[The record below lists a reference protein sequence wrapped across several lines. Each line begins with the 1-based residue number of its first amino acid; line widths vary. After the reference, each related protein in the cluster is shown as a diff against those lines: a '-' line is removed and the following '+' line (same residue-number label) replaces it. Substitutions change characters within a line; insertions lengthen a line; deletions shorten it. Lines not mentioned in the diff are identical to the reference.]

1 MTVERTLGSWPLH
14 VQRGD
19 VGEELADTVAAM
31 VLPPRPLPPL
41 SGPEVGTLGRQG
53 MTLVS

>member
-1 MTVERTLGSWPLH
+1 MTVEGTLGSWPLH

-19 VGEELADTVAAM
+19 IGEELADTVAAM